1 MRRAAN
7 FLIPITLITAYYAL
21 CVVVMWF
28 LLIQFP
34 AIQEFFPIG
43 GLGDLAGRNVDS
55 FEPIYSS
62 AEEIVFAPSSPLRL
76 AFASIGAAILIIPVS
91 WIYFITSRTKEVNQS
106 FVQTII
112 IMPIVVTGISTVV
125 MNSIPL
131 AFSLAGIVAAVRFR
145 FTLDQPSHAMYIFVA
160 ISIGLAAGIG
170 APILANAG
178 RRARGRRDYETC
190 GQFPDPDHI
199 DNGLLR
205 VVRGCDVVLTH
216 QFPGHP
222 GVFPD
227 RRSR

>member
-21 CVVVMWF
+21 CVAVMWF
-28 LLIQFP
+28 LLINFP

-43 GLGDLAGRNVDS
+43 GLGDLAGRDVDS

-91 WIYFITSRTKEVNQS
+91 WIYFITSRTKEVDQS

-112 IMPIVVTGISTVV
+112 IMPIVVTGISTIV

-145 FTLDQPSHAMYIFVA
+145 FTLDQPSHAMYIFAA

-170 APILANAG
+170 ALGVAAVISAAFVYSTLIIWKLEYG
-178 RRARGRRDYETC
+178 KLLSGGFLSMMTRRDRTEDEY
-190 GQFPDPDHI
+190 
-199 DNGLLR
+199 
-205 VVRGCDVVLTH
+205 
-216 QFPGHP
+216 
-222 GVFPD
+222 
-227 RRSR
+227 

>member
-1 MRRAAN
+1 MASVDKQGGDETMRRAAN

-21 CVVVMWF
+21 CVAVMWL
-28 LLIQFP
+28 LLIRFP

-43 GLGDLAGRNVDS
+43 GLGDLAGRDVDS
-55 FEPIYSS
+55 FEPIYSTV
-62 AEEIVFAPSSPLRL
+62 EETVFAPSSPLRL

-112 IMPIVVTGISTVV
+112 IMPIVVTGISTIV

-145 FTLDQPSHAMYIFVA
+145 FTLDQPSHAMYIFAA

-170 APILANAG
+170 ALGVATVISAAFVYSTLIIWKLEYG
-178 RRARGRRDYETC
+178 KLMSGGFLSMLTRRDRTEDEY
-190 GQFPDPDHI
+190 
-199 DNGLLR
+199 
-205 VVRGCDVVLTH
+205 
-216 QFPGHP
+216 
-222 GVFPD
+222 
-227 RRSR
+227 